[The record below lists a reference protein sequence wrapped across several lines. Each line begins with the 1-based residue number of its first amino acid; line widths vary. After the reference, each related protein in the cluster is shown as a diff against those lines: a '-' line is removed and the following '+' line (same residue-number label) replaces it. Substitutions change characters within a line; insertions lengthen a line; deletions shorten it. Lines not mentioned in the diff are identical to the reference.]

1 MFSRRRMSR
10 LTFQKVFCLQTKLSD
25 LKLIGV
31 FTSKI
36 ITFHFGN
43 LRRARANKSISIIW
57 RETEKMVA
65 CTHLLVCT
73 GFGLFPWI
81 VVKLWFVTY
90 YYQLFRFLHW
100 VACDQ
105 GKQKGL
111 KGVRRKRWKLFN
123 RKFHLKNF
131 LYQFPFPVSWFIAL
145 KSFRKWNKRCPHRW
159 NEKKTAPQPLPGDK
173 T

>member
-1 MFSRRRMSR
+1 MLRSPNKRFNTFSQRTIMAVFSRRRMSR

-65 CTHLLVCT
+65 CTSYFFSLLCLCGWLSSDGGADFNKGCDCSQLEAGWEEQMRALFSYGENFVKGKSL
-73 GFGLFPWI
+73 GFLRGHSSGSSI
-81 VVKLWFVTY
+81 WF
-90 YYQLFRFLHW
+90 
-100 VACDQ
+100 
-105 GKQKGL
+105 
-111 KGVRRKRWKLFN
+111 
-123 RKFHLKNF
+123 
-131 LYQFPFPVSWFIAL
+131 
-145 KSFRKWNKRCPHRW
+145 
-159 NEKKTAPQPLPGDK
+159 
-173 T
+173 

>member
-1 MFSRRRMSR
+1 MLCCFDAIFSSFQIQRGKCIAEGGCKFFLAVFSRRRMSR

-65 CTHLLVCT
+65 CTSYFFSLLCLC
-73 GFGLFPWI
+73 GWLSSDGGADFNKGCDCS
-81 VVKLWFVTY
+81 
-90 YYQLFRFLHW
+90 QLE
-100 VACDQ
+100 A
-105 GKQKGL
+105 G
-111 KGVRRKRWKLFN
+111 
-123 RKFHLKNF
+123 
-131 LYQFPFPVSWFIAL
+131 
-145 KSFRKWNKRCPHRW
+145 
-159 NEKKTAPQPLPGDK
+159 
-173 T
+173 

>member
-1 MFSRRRMSR
+1 MSGLARKKLKTNTIQYTVALIILASWAVFSRRRMSR

-65 CTHLLVCT
+65 CTSYFFSLLCLC
-73 GFGLFPWI
+73 GWLSSDGGADFNKGCDCS
-81 VVKLWFVTY
+81 
-90 YYQLFRFLHW
+90 QLE
-100 VACDQ
+100 A
-105 GKQKGL
+105 G
-111 KGVRRKRWKLFN
+111 
-123 RKFHLKNF
+123 
-131 LYQFPFPVSWFIAL
+131 
-145 KSFRKWNKRCPHRW
+145 
-159 NEKKTAPQPLPGDK
+159 
-173 T
+173 

>member
-1 MFSRRRMSR
+1 MLTSRNETSLERTNFASPSCLVLRYIEVLFRGPFSYILLLLWAKNIVIPRTFCSLLVAVFSRRRMSR

-65 CTHLLVCT
+65 CTSYFFSLLCLC
-73 GFGLFPWI
+73 GWLSSDGGADFNKGCDCS
-81 VVKLWFVTY
+81 
-90 YYQLFRFLHW
+90 QLE
-100 VACDQ
+100 A
-105 GKQKGL
+105 G
-111 KGVRRKRWKLFN
+111 
-123 RKFHLKNF
+123 
-131 LYQFPFPVSWFIAL
+131 
-145 KSFRKWNKRCPHRW
+145 
-159 NEKKTAPQPLPGDK
+159 
-173 T
+173 

>member
-1 MFSRRRMSR
+1 MFASNWDIERQRREDRTKRIQNNDYKSSIKRPALICLKKTETVAVFSRRRMSR

-65 CTHLLVCT
+65 CTSYFFSLLCLC
-73 GFGLFPWI
+73 GWLSSDGGADFNKGCDCS
-81 VVKLWFVTY
+81 
-90 YYQLFRFLHW
+90 QLE
-100 VACDQ
+100 A
-105 GKQKGL
+105 G
-111 KGVRRKRWKLFN
+111 
-123 RKFHLKNF
+123 
-131 LYQFPFPVSWFIAL
+131 
-145 KSFRKWNKRCPHRW
+145 
-159 NEKKTAPQPLPGDK
+159 
-173 T
+173 

>member
-1 MFSRRRMSR
+1 MVLILLFYSALFKATLEPRIRLSPPSVKKVYVIFFRYTLAVFSRRRMSR

-65 CTHLLVCT
+65 CTSYFFSLLCLC
-73 GFGLFPWI
+73 GWLSSDGGADFNKGCDCS
-81 VVKLWFVTY
+81 
-90 YYQLFRFLHW
+90 QLE
-100 VACDQ
+100 A
-105 GKQKGL
+105 G
-111 KGVRRKRWKLFN
+111 
-123 RKFHLKNF
+123 
-131 LYQFPFPVSWFIAL
+131 
-145 KSFRKWNKRCPHRW
+145 
-159 NEKKTAPQPLPGDK
+159 
-173 T
+173 

>member
-1 MFSRRRMSR
+1 MQTLNITDCLKEFNYFLKASKSRVVLAAHNGRVFHSRILAKALAVFSRRRMSR

-65 CTHLLVCT
+65 CTSYFFSLLCLC
-73 GFGLFPWI
+73 GWLSSDGGADFNKGCDCS
-81 VVKLWFVTY
+81 
-90 YYQLFRFLHW
+90 QLE
-100 VACDQ
+100 A
-105 GKQKGL
+105 G
-111 KGVRRKRWKLFN
+111 
-123 RKFHLKNF
+123 
-131 LYQFPFPVSWFIAL
+131 
-145 KSFRKWNKRCPHRW
+145 
-159 NEKKTAPQPLPGDK
+159 
-173 T
+173 